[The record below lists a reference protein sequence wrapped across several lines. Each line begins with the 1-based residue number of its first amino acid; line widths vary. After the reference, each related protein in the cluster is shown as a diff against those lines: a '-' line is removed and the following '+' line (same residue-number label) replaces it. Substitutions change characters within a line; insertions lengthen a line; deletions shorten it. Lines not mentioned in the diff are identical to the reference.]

1 MLTARHRRV
10 CAVRIKH
17 LAAQLVLPSP
27 VKEEAPVIS
36 IAVKIWN
43 RRPQTKSGRGRPAES
58 KIDRSGLDLRRATAN
73 DIRRRTPSDAIKDA
87 QPAVCGQ

>member
-17 LAAQLVLPSP
+17 LAALFVLPSP
-27 VKEEAPVIS
+27 VKEEAPVIP
-36 IAVKIWN
+36 IAIEIWN

-58 KIDRSGLDLRRATAN
+58 KIDRSGLDLSTATAD

-87 QPAVCGQ
+87 QSAVCGQ